1 MLNKTNNF
9 FDEQTYNRL
18 AIIEPIDIPYK
29 SSIINYLNTLPP
41 IEQIK
46 PNFKFKTEKAPLK
59 SLIESRFAR
68 YDSILNSVKNL
79 EQKYVLDLKPH
90 KVTIYATNLSK
101 QYINHVASII
111 RWWEK
116 IKPQTYEITFYLT
129 DIKKILPPD
138 HLPKVITEEFGNS
151 GFTFVREPSD
161 IHIFRKE
168 ESLKVLI
175 HELIHACKF
184 DFNGSNL
191 IDIPCN
197 IKDDDISNEGITE
210 YLAIIYYYWYIASYM
225 SNFADKST
233 INIIF
238 TDLLSHDMGWQD
250 YQVSKILTYFKLD
263 ANHLLEKNNFKQK
276 TSILS
281 YFFLKDYLFTQNSL
295 PIILS
300 RDINKINGLIRGMKQ
315 YLINHKKSP
324 ILEQSISLR
333 MSLYELD
340 YT

>member
-1 MLNKTNNF
+1 
-9 FDEQTYNRL
+9 
-18 AIIEPIDIPYK
+18 
-29 SSIINYLNTLPP
+29 LPP
-41 IEQIK
+41 VKLIK
-46 PNFKFKTEKAPLK
+46 PNFSSKTEKAPLK
-59 SLIESRFAR
+59 ALIESRFAR
-68 YDSILNSVKNL
+68 YDSILNGVKNL

-90 KVTIYATNLSK
+90 KIIIYGTNVSIE
-101 QYINHVASII
+101 YINHVASII

-116 IKPQTYEITFYLT
+116 IKPQIYEITFYLT

-184 DFNGSNL
+184 DFNGSNI

-210 YLAIIYYYWYIASYM
+210 YLAIIHYYWYVASYI
-225 SNFADKST
+225 SNFYDKPT
-233 INIIF
+233 IINIF
-238 TDLLSHDMGWQD
+238 TELLSNDMGWQD
-250 YQVSKILTYFKLD
+250 YQVSKILNYFDLD
-263 ANHLLEKNNFKQK
+263 ADELLGKNNFKQK

-300 RDINKINGLIRGMKQ
+300 RDINKINGLIRGMKE
-315 YLINHKKSP
+315 YLINHEKSSV
-324 ILEQSISLR
+324 LEQSISLR
-333 MSLYELD
+333 MSLYELLD
-340 YT
+340 

>member
-1 MLNKTNNF
+1 MLNNIYNYFDQQTNN
-9 FDEQTYNRL
+9 RL
-18 AIIEPIDIPYK
+18 SIINPIDIPYK
-29 SSIINYLNTLPP
+29 SYILDYLNNLP
-41 IEQIK
+41 QVKLIK
-46 PNFKFKTEKAPLK
+46 PNFITKTEKAPLK
-59 SLIESRFAR
+59 ALIESRFAR
-68 YDSILNSVKNL
+68 YDNILNSVKKL
-79 EQKYVLDLKPH
+79 EQKYVLDLDPH
-90 KVTIYATNLSK
+90 KIIIYGTDVSK
-101 QYINHVASII
+101 EYINHVASII

-138 HLPKVITEEFGNS
+138 NLPKVITEEFGNS

-175 HELIHACKF
+175 HELIHASKF
-184 DFNGSNL
+184 DFNGSNI

-210 YLAIIYYYWYIASYM
+210 YLAIIHYYWYVASYICDF
-225 SNFADKST
+225 SDKSI

-250 YQVSKILTYFKLD
+250 YQVNKILNYFDLD
-263 ANHLLEKNNFKQK
+263 ADDLLAKNNFKQK

-281 YFFLKDYLFTQNSL
+281 YFFLKNYLFTQNSL

-315 YLINHKKSP
+315 YLINHEKSSV
-324 ILEQSISLR
+324 LEQSISLR

-340 YT
+340 Y

>member
-1 MLNKTNNF
+1 MQNNNF
-9 FDEQTYNRL
+9 FDKDTYTRL
-18 AIIEPIDIPYK
+18 SLIDPIDIPYK

-41 IEQIK
+41 VKFIK
-46 PNFKFKTEKAPLK
+46 PIFNIKKEKAPLTA
-59 SLIESRFAR
+59 LIESRFAR
-68 YDSILNSVKNL
+68 YDSILSSVKKL
-79 EQKYVLDLKPH
+79 QQKYVLDLQPH
-90 KVTIYATNLSK
+90 QITIYGTNVSNE
-101 QYINHVASII
+101 YINHVASII
-111 RWWEK
+111 RWWEL
-116 IKPQTYEITFYLT
+116 IKPQKYIVTFYLT

-138 HLPKVITEEFGNS
+138 HLPKVITEEYGNS

-191 IDIPCN
+191 VDIPCN

-210 YLAIIYYYWYIASYM
+210 YLAIIHYYWYVSSYITRLPQPIEM
-225 SNFADKST
+225 FSE
-233 INIIF
+233 
-238 TDLLSHDMGWQD
+238 LLSGDLGWQD
-250 YQVSKILTYFKLD
+250 YQVSKILNYFDLD
-263 ANHLLEKNNFKQK
+263 ADDLLEKNNFKQK

-300 RDINKINGLIRGMKQ
+300 RDINKINSLIREMKG
-315 YLINHKKSP
+315 YLLRHRIIPVLNESV
-324 ILEQSISLR
+324 SLR
-333 MSLYELD
+333 MSLYELN
-340 YT
+340 Y